1 MKKLLPTL
9 LLMLLLTAC
18 GGVEPPPADYVSP
31 EDGFRY
37 AKSQLVPQEQY
48 LYDQLLTGLKD
59 QADRIEGLYP
69 DSAMIERA
77 IRAVDRDY
85 PELFWFSGT
94 GQIETSYLGD
104 KALEA
109 AYIPDYAVSPDQR
122 QAVQAQIDHWMAE
135 FRAGL
140 PASGDQWETALYV
153 YQYIIDHADYAVVED
168 NSMVNIMVNGQGLC
182 GCYAKTAQYLL
193 NGLGIPCAYITGQA
207 GGETHAW
214 NLVWIDGSPTWMDP
228 TWGDPV
234 YEGTDPD
241 NGPSYDY
248 FGLTT
253 EELLLTHTPDDEV
266 VLPVCD
272 DQSLNYYRH
281 EGLYFESYQPDGVV
295 FALERAILRGEP
307 KAAIRFAPGCY
318 DRAVDALFTQGEIH
332 GLLAAADQ
340 RTGAGLDLGGSVW
353 YSLNRDRSSLTITIP
368 Y

>member
-9 LLMLLLTAC
+9 LLMLFLTAC

-31 EDGFRY
+31 DDGFRY
-37 AKSQLVPQEQY
+37 TKSQLTAQEQY
-48 LYDQLLTGLKD
+48 IYDQLLAGLKD
-59 QADRIEGLYP
+59 QAERIEGLYP

-104 KALEA
+104 KATEA
-109 AYIPDYAVSPDQR
+109 AYLPTYAVPEHQR
-122 QAVQAQIDHWMAE
+122 AQVQAQVDAWTANFMT
-135 FRAGL
+135 GL
-140 PASGDQWETALYV
+140 PTSGDQWETALYV
-153 YQYIIDHADYAVVED
+153 YEYIIDHADYAVVED
-168 NSMVNIMVNGQGLC
+168 NSIINIMVNGQGLC

-193 NGLGIPCAYITGQA
+193 NRLGMDCAYITGQA

-214 NLVWIDGSPTWMDP
+214 NLLWIDGVPTWMDV

-234 YEGTDPD
+234 YEGTDPA

-253 EELLLTHTPDDEV
+253 EDLLLTHTPDEAVD
-266 VLPVCD
+266 LPDCCFEG
-272 DQSLNYYRH
+272 LNYYRH
-281 EGLYFESYQPDGVV
+281 EGLYLPTYDPDGILS
-295 FALERAILRGEP
+295 ALERAILRGDP
-307 KAAIRFAPGCY
+307 KASVRIAPGYY
-318 DRAVDALFTQGEIH
+318 DQAVTALFTQGEVH
-332 GLLAAADQ
+332 SLLKIADTN
-340 RTGAGLDLGGSVW
+340 TGAGLDLGGSVW
-353 YSLNRDRSSLTITIP
+353 YTLNQDRCSLTITIP